1 MVIKDKFRLV
11 SGTENIINV
20 SSSVIKKYS
29 SEENSPRHVFAILEL
44 KRKSIVHF
52 STKTIMNWVSNKKM
66 RESIQ
71 VVKVDDYPLP
81 VTYNPPTKG
90 NIINLK
96 FFDVDE
102 VSSMSVNDL
111 YASLVYAYA
120 FQKLI
125 TKKYKIKE
133 EYAKIIVNYML
144 SFYVQVFGKEYG
156 LVGIYASGI
165 PKLKFLIACYIL
177 AAFFG
182 VKKPLLFQKASTL
195 APYLYANEID
205 QLKKYDFA
213 LVEEFIKAVSDMKVM
228 PGLTITKFTSK
239 LYRFFGINILPAIE
253 DCSRFFSVI
262 LTSSVPGNR
271 LVPKYLYKYN
281 EKEYFQLIEIAR
293 RMFKWT

>member
-11 SGTENIINV
+11 SGAENVISV
-20 SSSVIKKYS
+20 PMSVIEKHS

-44 KRKSIVHF
+44 KKKSIVHF
-52 STKTIMNWVSNKKM
+52 TSDTIMKWVADKEK

-71 VVKVDDYPLP
+71 VVMVDDYPLP

-96 FFDVDE
+96 PFSVDE
-102 VSSMSVNDL
+102 VSSMSPNDL

-120 FQKLI
+120 FQKLV

-133 EYAKIIVNYML
+133 EYAKIIVNYLL
-144 SFYVQVFGKEYG
+144 SFYVQVFGKDYG

-165 PKLKFLIACYIL
+165 PKLKFLTACYIL
-177 AAFFG
+177 SAFFG
-182 VKKPLLFQKASTL
+182 YKTSPTLFSKASTL
-195 APYLYANEID
+195 APYLYNNEMD
-205 QLKKYDFA
+205 ALKKYDFS
-213 LVEEFIKAVSDMKVM
+213 LIEQFIQAISDLKVM
-228 PGLTITKFTSK
+228 PGMTVTKFTSK
-239 LYRFFGINILPAIE
+239 LYRFFGINILPAME

-271 LVPKYLYKYN
+271 LVPKYLFKFN
-281 EKEYFQLIEIAR
+281 QTEYFQLIEITR
-293 RMFKWT
+293 RMF

>member
-11 SGTENIINV
+11 SGAENVIRV
-20 SSSVIKKYS
+20 SSSVIEKHS

-44 KRKSIVHF
+44 KKKSIVHF
-52 STKTIMNWVSNKKM
+52 TSKKIMDWVSDKKK

-71 VVKVDDYPLP
+71 VVMVDDYPLP

-96 FFDVDE
+96 PFSVDE
-102 VSSMSVNDL
+102 ISSMSPNDL

-120 FQKLI
+120 FEKLV

-133 EYAKIIVNYML
+133 EYAKIIVNYLL
-144 SFYVQVFGKEYG
+144 SFFVQIFGKEYG

-165 PKLKFLIACYIL
+165 PKLKFLTACYIY

-182 VKKPLLFQKASTL
+182 IKIGPKLFQKASTI
-195 APYLYANEID
+195 APYLYNNEFEA
-205 QLKKYDFA
+205 LKKYNFSLIEDFIQA
-213 LVEEFIKAVSDMKVM
+213 ISDLKVM
-228 PGLTITKFTSK
+228 PGMSITKFTSK
-239 LYRFFGINILPAIE
+239 LYRFFGINILPAME

-271 LVPKYLYKYN
+271 LVPKYLFKFN
-281 EKEYFQLIEIAR
+281 QTEYFQLIEITR
-293 RMFKWT
+293 RMF

>member
-11 SGTENIINV
+11 GGAENVINV
-20 SSSVIKKYS
+20 PLSVIKNHS

-44 KRKSIVHF
+44 KKKSISHF
-52 STKTIMNWVSNKKM
+52 TSGTIMKWVSNKEK

-71 VVKVDDYPLP
+71 VVMVDDYPLP

-96 FFDVDE
+96 PFSVDE
-102 VSSMSVNDL
+102 VSSMSPNDL

-120 FQKLI
+120 FQKLV

-133 EYAKIIVNYML
+133 EYAKIIVNYLL
-144 SFYVQVFGKEYG
+144 SFYMQVFGKEYG

-165 PKLKFLIACYIL
+165 PKLKFLTACYIL
-177 AAFFG
+177 SAFFG
-182 VKKPLLFQKASTL
+182 YKTTPTLFSKASTL
-195 APYLYANEID
+195 APYLYDNEID
-205 QLKKYDFA
+205 ALKKYNFS
-213 LVEEFIKAVSDMKVM
+213 LIEQFIQAISDLKVM

-239 LYRFFGINILPAIE
+239 LFRFFGINILPAME

-271 LVPKYLYKYN
+271 LVPKYLFKYN
-281 EKEYFQLIEIAR
+281 QTEYFQLIEITR
-293 RMFKWT
+293 GMF

>member
-11 SGTENIINV
+11 SGAENVIHV
-20 SSSVIKKYS
+20 PLSVIKKHS
-29 SEENSPRHVFAILEL
+29 SEENNPRHVFAILEL
-44 KRKSIVHF
+44 KKKSISHF
-52 STKTIMNWVSNKKM
+52 TSGTIMKWVSDKEK

-71 VVKVDDYPLP
+71 VVMVDDYPLP

-96 FFDVDE
+96 PFSVGE
-102 VSSMSVNDL
+102 VSSMSPNDL

-120 FQKLI
+120 FQRFV

-133 EYAKIIVNYML
+133 EYAKIIVNYLL

-177 AAFFG
+177 SAFFG
-182 VKKPLLFQKASTL
+182 YKTSPTLFSKASTL
-195 APYLYANEID
+195 APYLYNNEID
-205 QLKKYDFA
+205 ALKKYDFS
-213 LVEEFIKAVSDMKVM
+213 LIEQFIQAISDLKVM
-228 PGLTITKFTSK
+228 PGLTVTKFTSK
-239 LYRFFGINILPAIE
+239 LYRFFGINILPAME

-271 LVPKYLYKYN
+271 LVPKHLFKYN
-281 EKEYFQLIEIAR
+281 QTEYFQLIEITR
-293 RMFKWT
+293 GMF